1 MKAIKQPKSIKRSIS
16 RLSSKIDT
24 NPNDPVLYYQRGIE
38 WSQRGVYDLA
48 LADFTRAITLKD
60 DFARAYYGR
69 GTVYNTIKEYEK
81 AKKDFYKSHTLLK
94 KIRNTEDVFRR
105 N

>member
-1 MKAIKQPKSIKRSIS
+1 MKTIKQTRKVKRSIS
-16 RLSSKIDT
+16 RLSSKIET
-24 NPNDPVLYYQRGIE
+24 NPNNPVLYYQRGVE

-48 LADFTRAITLKD
+48 LADFTRAITLKE

-69 GTVYNTIKEYEK
+69 GTVYNTLKEYEK
-81 AKKDFYKSHTLLK
+81 AKKDFYKSHNLLRR
-94 KIRNTEDVFRR
+94 IRSKEDLVRR